1 VTATGWSW
9 EYIDDYMTMPRF
21 QQLTRYWL
29 KFPPQHLSLASIKSA
44 LGIKVAEPSQAT
56 GTDGGYVPP
65 ELGSSRDITN
75 LVVASPFGDA
85 FAIEK
90 LKVIQIDSRKKD

>member
-1 VTATGWSW
+1 MTATGWNW

-21 QQLTRYWL
+21 QKLTRYWL

-44 LGIKVAEPSQAT
+44 LGIKPAERSRRT
-56 GTDGGYVPP
+56 GTDNEYVPP
-65 ELGSSRDITN
+65 ELQSSRDITN

-85 FAIEK
+85 FGMK
-90 LKVIQIDSRKKD
+90 QLKVIQIDSRKKT